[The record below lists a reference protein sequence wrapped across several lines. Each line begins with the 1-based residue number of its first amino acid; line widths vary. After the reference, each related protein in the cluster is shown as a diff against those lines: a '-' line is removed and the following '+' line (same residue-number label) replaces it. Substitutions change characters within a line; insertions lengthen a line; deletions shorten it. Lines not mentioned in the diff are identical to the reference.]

1 MSIAPYAIVKEM
13 YATISALILCLLP
26 ATTTRQI
33 RAQPKLVSCCL
44 LMFDFPSNVQLLS
57 NQWRPPTPEF
67 PDYDDFSSGIIIVST
82 PMTGSND
89 KASSRRQ
96 LSEGYMKASL
106 SMDVLHKQ
114 KQLKSH
120 HNPHIPPVVELLFF
134 NSLYVVEASWYH

>member
-1 MSIAPYAIVKEM
+1 MFLEFN
-13 YATISALILCLLP
+13 LLGI
-26 ATTTRQI
+26 T
-33 RAQPKLVSCCL
+33 VSH
-44 LMFDFPSNVQLLS
+44 
-57 NQWRPPTPEF
+57 RPPTPEF
-67 PDYDDFSSGIIIVST
+67 PDYDDFSSGVIIVGT

-120 HNPHIPPVVELLFF
+120 HNPYIPHLLLNCSFLTSYTWLRQAGTTRLEF
-134 NSLYVVEASWYH
+134 L